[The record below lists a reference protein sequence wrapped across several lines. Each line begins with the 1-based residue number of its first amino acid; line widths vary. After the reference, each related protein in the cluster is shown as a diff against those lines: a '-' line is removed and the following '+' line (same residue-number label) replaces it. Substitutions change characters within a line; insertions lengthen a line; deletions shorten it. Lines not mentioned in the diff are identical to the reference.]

1 MTVNTIKNAGA
12 ITIEI
17 SGRIDTTTAPQL
29 EKEVN
34 DNIAGVS
41 ELIFDFKDV
50 AYISSAGLRV
60 LLTAQKVMNQQGK
73 MKIVNVSKDIMEIFD
88 ITGFADI
95 MDIQRS

>member
-1 MTVNTIKNAGA
+1 MTVNTIKSTGA

-95 MDIQRS
+95 MDIQQS